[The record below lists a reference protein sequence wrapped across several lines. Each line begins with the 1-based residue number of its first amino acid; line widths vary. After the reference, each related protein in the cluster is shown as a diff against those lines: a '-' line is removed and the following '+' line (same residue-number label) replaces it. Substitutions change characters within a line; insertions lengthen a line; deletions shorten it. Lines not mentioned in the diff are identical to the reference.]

1 MEYAVEYYQDYKRLR
16 EQGQSPVDMV
26 LGILQDQA
34 LETYM
39 DVGEV
44 VAKKKEQDSDTG
56 LSVIFTS
63 VSFLT
68 TLIQTM
74 VSGAVAL
81 GGFLLRLNPY
91 VLALFGIAALGGG
104 IYTYITRD
112 REDDDNESSNRDI
125 FLSNWSRGEGTYSGP
140 VTPPSPKDMTTIR
153 KRQSAIKSIVA
164 GAEAVG
170 MDTKTMLGIA
180 KAESAFGKYTHNSA
194 SSAQGMFQILPST
207 WNQYYPKFAQKYG
220 IPRNDP
226 NDPESASIFS
236 AAYAK
241 EVLLPKIESV
251 KGSKGNAAD
260 LYMMYVF
267 GPAGGAALI
276 REYAK
281 DPTRYSVA
289 AHSKRSYGL
298 AQINANPTFFYN
310 KNGQPKTL
318 AETFALARSKVTLT
332 DSEKIELTPY
342 FKEKPVLTEES
353 EVALPTP
360 TGPSMQG
367 STNQNFEI
375 VRNTDGRLVK
385 VML

>member
-1 MEYAVEYYQDYKRLR
+1 MQYAADYYRDFQRLR
-16 EQGQSPVDMV
+16 KKGQSPMDM
-26 LGILQDQA
+26 IFDTLQTQA
-34 LETYM
+34 LETYT
-39 DVGEV
+39 DAGEV
-44 VAKKKEQDSDTG
+44 VAQKKEADFDES

-63 VSFLT
+63 VSFIT
-68 TLIQTM
+68 TIIQTM
-74 VSGAVAL
+74 VSAAVSLGA
-81 GGFLLRLNPY
+81 FLFRLNPY
-91 VLALFGIAALGGG
+91 VLGLFGIAALGGG
-104 IYTYITRD
+104 MYAYLTRD
-112 REDDDNESSNRDI
+112 EEGEEGSNT
-125 FLSNWSRGEGTYSGP
+125 FLSNWSYGEGTYAAP
-140 VTPPSPKDMTTIR
+140 TPPPSPRDMTMTIR

-207 WNQYYPKFAQKYG
+207 WNQYYPRFAQKYG

-281 DPTRYSVA
+281 DPTRYSVIE
-289 AHSKRSYGL
+289 HSKRSYGPS
-298 AQINANPTFFYN
+298 QINANPTFFYN
-310 KNGQPKTL
+310 ENGRPKTL

-332 DSEKIELTPY
+332 ETEKIELKP
-342 FKEKPVLTEES
+342 FVKERPVFEE
-353 EVALPTP
+353 EPEP
-360 TGPSMQG
+360 EIPSMRG
-367 STNQNFEI
+367 AGGVLNNQNFEI
-375 VRNTDGRLVK
+375 VRNSDGRLVK